1 MIVLQD
7 WFSQKNCA
15 LQYNLLQEKFDIPRP
30 KRGEKVE
37 EGQSPAEII
46 VKKLSVE
53 RANELQ
59 KILEEEKA
67 EILKLEEETEL
78 LSSYDITEEQLQKIL
93 KVCSAVEYE
102 IDFCH

>member
-1 MIVLQD
+1 MQD

-15 LQYNLLQEKFDIPRP
+15 LQYNKLQEKFEIPRP
-30 KRGEKVE
+30 KRGEKM
-37 EGQSPAEII
+37 EGGESPAEII

-53 RANELQ
+53 RMEELH

-78 LSSYDITEEQLQKIL
+78 LSSDDITEEQLQKIL
-93 KVCSAVEYE
+93 KVS
-102 IDFCH
+102 

>member
-1 MIVLQD
+1 M
-7 WFSQKNCA
+7 
-15 LQYNLLQEKFDIPRP
+15 DIPKP

-53 RANELQ
+53 RMEELQ
-59 KILEEEKA
+59 KICEEEKA

-78 LSSYDITEEQLQKIL
+78 LSSEDITEEQLQKIM
-93 KVCSAVEYE
+93 KVCSPAWA
-102 IDFCH
+102 H